1 MFQIIEAGLQTTLQG
16 APRLGY
22 RHLGIPYAGP
32 ADALSMVIANRLVD
46 NPPDATCIEITYGG
60 FEGEIDTACTIAVT
74 GAGGDVM
81 LSGDPAPMHQTLHV
95 QAGARIKI
103 TPSRYGARTYLAV
116 HSGFRARLQFGATST
131 YLPAQLGGH
140 EGRALRRGDVLSANS
155 PAQVGQTWQTPD
167 ALRPLFDGKF
177 ALRAT
182 ASAETELLGEVMR
195 ESLFSATFIVGRQA
209 TRMGISLEGHPLS
222 PASDGMMKS
231 APVFPGTIQC
241 PPSGIPIALL
251 CDAQTTGG
259 YPRIASIARCDRH
272 QLGQIRPG
280 DQVRL
285 LHRTPEQALVEYEK
299 KQALLNRW
307 LARGA

>member
-16 APRLGY
+16 AQRLGY

-32 ADALSMVIANRLVD
+32 ADALSMAIANRLVD
-46 NPPDATCIEITYGG
+46 NPPDATCLEITYGG
-60 FEGEIDTACTIAVT
+60 FEVEIETACTIAVT
-74 GAGGDVM
+74 GAGGDV
-81 LSGDPAPMHQTLHV
+81 LVSGAPAPMHQTLHV
-95 QAGARIKI
+95 QAGARLKI
-103 TPSRYGARTYLAV
+103 APSRYGARTYLAV

-140 EGRALRRGDVLSANS
+140 QGRALRSGDVISAIGQ
-155 PAQVGQTWQTPD
+155 AQVEQTWQIPD

-182 ASAETELLGEVMR
+182 ISAETELLDDVMR
-195 ESLFSATFIVGRQA
+195 ETLFSATFIVGRQA

-272 QLGQIRPG
+272 QLGQLRPG